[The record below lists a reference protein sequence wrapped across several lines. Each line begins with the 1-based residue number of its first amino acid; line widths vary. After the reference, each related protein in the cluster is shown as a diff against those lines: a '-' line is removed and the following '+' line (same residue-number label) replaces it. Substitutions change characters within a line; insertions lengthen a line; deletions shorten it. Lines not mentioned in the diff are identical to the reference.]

1 MFGRLVVVRRFWGGF
16 CDDLS
21 VFRLGLL
28 DGFNLRVERLG
39 VWHFCLSED
48 LVVLFREILFESEE
62 TVEFFRVDMDVC
74 Y

>member
-1 MFGRLVVVRRFWGGF
+1 MFGRFFVVRRFWGGF

-21 VFRLGLL
+21 GFRLGLRV
-28 DGFNLRVERLG
+28 GFNFSVERLG

-62 TVEFFRVDMDVC
+62 TVEFFRVNMDVC